1 MEKKI
6 FGDDNLKEHNIEAQQ
21 IISEEKFIILS
32 IVSIGT
38 YGIWWMYKAW
48 RFYQQKEKLDIIPAA
63 RAIFSIFFLNSLFN
77 KILDFAKEKGYNESY
92 SSVSLF
98 LGFIVANLLAVLP
111 DPYWLIS
118 VFNFIFL
125 IPSFKALN
133 FAKRNSTDFE
143 VIEQESFNGR
153 QIALIVIGLIL
164 WGLFLL
170 ALTMDK

>member
-1 MEKKI
+1 
-6 FGDDNLKEHNIEAQQ
+6 
-21 IISEEKFIILS
+21 
-32 IVSIGT
+32 
-38 YGIWWMYKAW
+38 MYKAW

-164 WGLFLL
+164 
-170 ALTMDK
+170 